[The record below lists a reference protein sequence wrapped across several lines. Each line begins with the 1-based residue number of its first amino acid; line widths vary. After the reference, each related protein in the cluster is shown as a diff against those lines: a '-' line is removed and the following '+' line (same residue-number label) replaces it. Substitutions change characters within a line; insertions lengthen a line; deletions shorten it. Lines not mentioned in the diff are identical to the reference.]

1 VTPRELVWSDAAIA
15 DVEEICDYIALD
27 KPAAALRWSFVL
39 GAMAE
44 QAAAMPLAGRRVPEF
59 GRDDVRE
66 VIKRGYRVVYQV
78 SDAKV
83 EVLAVVEGHRQL
95 PADLIDARRL

>member
-1 VTPRELVWSDAAIA
+1 MSRRFAITS
-15 DVEEICDYIALD
+15 LD

-59 GRDDVRE
+59 ERDDIRE

-78 SDAKV
+78 SDAEV
-83 EVLAVVEGHRQL
+83 EILAVLEGHRQL
-95 PADLIDARRL
+95 GADVLDR

>member
-1 VTPRELVWSDAAIA
+1 VTPRKLVWSDAAIA
-15 DVEEICDYIALD
+15 DAEEICDFIALD

-44 QAAAMPLAGRRVPEF
+44 QAAAMPLAGRRAPEF
-59 GRDDVRE
+59 ERDDIRE

-78 SDAKV
+78 SDAEV
-83 EVLAVVEGHRQL
+83 EILAVLEGHRL
-95 PADLIDARRL
+95 LRADMLDR